1 MAETSGPFD
10 AADLTEGDWEQMLQH
25 VVHGVIGGPGSSALS
40 ASPSSSLARGV
51 DINIG
56 NALMLGHWY
65 RNSAIKT
72 LQSSVNGTSSPRI
85 DRAVL
90 RLDRTANTLTVEK
103 IEGTAGGQAPTPT
116 NTATVTETPVHR
128 WTIGPGGTAATS
140 LTDERPFLGSLVVP
154 CTSTN
159 RPLNPFTGMVGYET
173 DTGRWIGWTGSTWRV
188 ISEETDSG
196 DILLPIG
203 LPTRWKEYSPGL
215 VGRRRAGLVTVEIN
229 VQRIGDTLN
238 TDNSDDSGG
247 SLITTLPAVLRPV
260 RQLHRPVVI
269 TGGMFGRIRYQTD
282 GGVYLQA
289 TNVDVSVG
297 RFVRFG
303 HTFQGA

>member
-10 AADLTEGDWEQMLQH
+10 GTELAEADWEQMLQH
-25 VVHGVIGGPGSSALS
+25 VIHGVIGSPGSPALS
-40 ASPSSSLARGV
+40 AGPSATLARGV
-51 DINIG
+51 DINTG

-65 RNSAIKT
+65 RNSAVKT
-72 LQSSVNGTSSPRI
+72 LQSSVNSTSSPRI

-90 RLDRTANTLTVEK
+90 RLDRTANAVTLEK
-103 IEGTAGGQAPTPT
+103 IEGTPGGQPPIPA
-116 NTATVTETPVHR
+116 NTATITEVPVHR
-128 WTIGPGGTAATS
+128 WTIGAGGTVATA
-140 LTDERPFLGSLVVP
+140 LTDERPFLGSVVAP

-159 RPLNPFTGMVGYET
+159 RPLNPWSGMVGYET
-173 DTGRWIGWTGSTWRV
+173 DTGRWVGWTGSVWRV

-196 DILLPIG
+196 DLTLPIG
-203 LPTRWKEYSPGL
+203 LSTRWKEYSPGL
-215 VGRRRAGLVTVEIN
+215 IGRRRAGLVTVEIN
-229 VQRIGDTLN
+229 VQRIGETLN

-247 SLITTLPAVLRPV
+247 SLITTLPAVLRPA

-269 TGGMFGRIRYQTD
+269 TGGMYGRIRYEVG

-303 HTFQGA
+303 HTWQAA